1 MYCAGQIEFGGPPGH
16 VEADQTARRQR
27 SHPPFHRVDRN
38 LRAVV
43 AAYPASRVEKPE
55 TDEQTVQGT
64 ERSGSRLA
72 I

>member
-1 MYCAGQIEFGGPPGH
+1 MRLEWVAAFVGIRN
-16 VEADQTARRQR
+16 QTARRQR

-43 AAYPASRVEKPE
+43 AAYLASRVEKPE